1 MSVYDSLGEA
11 VEDLLIVLDTVS
23 HRTLLNSLE
32 SIAVWDSMFSR
43 LVPRDAELVA
53 KLAYY
58 FNEINFLPQNY

>member
-32 SIAVWDSMFSR
+32 SIAV
-43 LVPRDAELVA
+43 
-53 KLAYY
+53 
-58 FNEINFLPQNY
+58 